1 MDYLPHAI
9 LLLPLAAAAA
19 IFLGVRRSPSASA
32 LLATASALVTL
43 VLAFLMKGQAD
54 ATATLLEWIP
64 AGDITLDIGFK
75 IDAHSKGMMIVVTL
89 VGSLVHLF
97 SLGYMKDDP
106 GKARYFAGLAL
117 FMFSMTGI
125 VLADNFAMMFVFWEL
140 VGVSSYLLIGHW
152 FQKNSAAEAAK
163 KAFLVNRIGDFG
175 FMAGILLLWGV
186 VGSVN
191 FDDLE
196 KSPPALAE
204 PHAGLLT
211 AAALCASSAAR

>member
-19 IFLGVRRSPSASA
+19 IFLGVRRSPGASA

-97 SLGYMKDDP
+97 SLE
-106 GKARYFAGLAL
+106 ARVY
-117 FMFSMTGI
+117 
-125 VLADNFAMMFVFWEL
+125 
-140 VGVSSYLLIGHW
+140 Y
-152 FQKNSAAEAAK
+152 
-163 KAFLVNRIGDFG
+163 
-175 FMAGILLLWGV
+175 
-186 VGSVN
+186 
-191 FDDLE
+191 DLE
-196 KSPPALAE
+196 
-204 PHAGLLT
+204 GLWHR
-211 AAALCASSAAR
+211 AQEIVRVQ